1 MKNIRN
7 ELKTRLINGA
17 IEFQNIEDATKYLC
31 KKHSA
36 SSPQEIKREIEDESN
51 ADALVFFD
59 GTVLIYE

>member
-17 IEFQNIEDATKYLC
+17 TEFQNIEDAIKYLC
-31 KKHSA
+31 KKHPE
-36 SSPQEIKREIEDESN
+36 SSPKEIKLEIEDESN

-59 GTVLIYE
+59 GAVLIYE